1 MSGVRSV
8 LHEMQSLAL
17 ANTPESRGQ
26 LCDRFVSVLS
36 LIDEEPSESEWRL
49 ISDIYQLIV
58 RDVEKI
64 VRRKFADE
72 LLHHDKAPRSLIKTL
87 CNDEIDIARELLTA
101 SRVLLDDDLI
111 DIVANQ
117 TTAHRVS
124 IGAREQLSEFVS
136 SAIVTTGD
144 SEAIQTV
151 LRNETARISGDSFI
165 RIADLCSSTKDLH
178 EPLILRKDVPWQAV
192 ERVVSVVSNAL
203 LQTIS
208 QKWDI
213 PKAEL
218 MEMAFNAEEAAKD
231 ELYSARGDLEEK
243 FKKDTGQNMA
253 SNRIESQIIEALG
266 EEDPKNAINLIRD
279 WASLDSVVI
288 RTILNQKDLRLLA
301 TIFKAK
307 GVDRLT
313 FSRAAVALLGQ
324 IPDEERSQLRRVM
337 EFYNAID
344 RVIAVSTVQR
354 WRTDPRAFGRS
365 KASKKPK
372 TQNAPRRF
380 VAET

>member
-1 MSGVRSV
+1 MSEVRSV

-17 ANTPESRGQ
+17 ANTPESRGL
-26 LCDRFVSVLS
+26 LCDRFVSVLG

-64 VRRKFADE
+64 VRKKFADE
-72 LLHHDKAPRSLIKTL
+72 LLHYEKAPRSLVKTL
-87 CNDEIDIARELLTA
+87 CNDEIDIARDLLLA

-111 DIVANQ
+111 DIVTNQ

-124 IGAREQLSEFVS
+124 VGAREELSEFVS

-151 LRNETARISGDSFI
+151 LRNERASISNESFI

-178 EPLILRKDVPWQAV
+178 EPLVLRKDVPWQAV

-208 QKWDI
+208 QKWEI

-231 ELYSARGDLEEK
+231 ELYSTRGNLEEK
-243 FKKDTGQNMA
+243 FKKDTGRDVTA
-253 SNRIESQIIEALG
+253 NRIETQIIEALHD
-266 EEDPKNAINLIRD
+266 EDTKTAINLIRD

-288 RTILNQKDLRLLA
+288 RTILSQKDLRLLA

-365 KASKKPK
+365 KAPRKPK
-372 TQNAPRRF
+372 TQNAPRRLA
-380 VAET
+380 AES

>member
-1 MSGVRSV
+1 MNGVHSV

-17 ANTPESRGQ
+17 ANTPEARGQ
-26 LCDRFVSVLS
+26 LCDKFVSVLG
-36 LIDEEPSESEWRL
+36 LIDEEPTESEWRL

-72 LLHHDKAPRSLIKTL
+72 LLQHDKAPRSLIKTL
-87 CNDEIDIARELLTA
+87 CNDEIDVARDLLMA

-124 IGAREQLSEFVS
+124 VGARNQLSEFVS

-151 LRNETARISGDSFI
+151 LRNETAKISSDSFI

-231 ELYSARGDLEEK
+231 ELYSTRGDLEEK
-243 FKKDTGQNMA
+243 FKKDTGQGLT

-266 EEDPKNAINLIRD
+266 EEDTKTAINLIRD

-354 WRTDPRAFGRS
+354 WRSDPRAFGRS
-365 KASKKPK
+365 KAPKKPK

-380 VAET
+380 AAET